1 MANPSLAQ
9 YRKAIRDAWLKAMN
23 RGSLKSAEYTWI
35 KHWFKNG
42 YDVGIVLRA
51 ISRCVKRSAESGRSI
66 WTIGVIQAD
75 INALLKVQGRSLVG
89 KHSECDGDDWRQSW
103 RESLEELAEGSSNP
117 EIAATYKE
125 LKAELVGLSRE
136 EAQKRYNEI
145 KEVR

>member
-23 RGSLKSAEYTWI
+23 RGSLKTAEYAHI
-35 KHWFKNG
+35 KHWFENG
-42 YDVGIVLRA
+42 YDVAIVLRA
-51 ISRCVKRSAESGRSI
+51 ISRCVERSASSGRSI

-75 INALLKVQGRSLVG
+75 INALLKVNMRTLVG
-89 KHSECDGDDWRQSW
+89 KHSESDGDDWRESW
-103 RESLEELAEGSSNP
+103 REELLELAEGSSNP
-117 EIAATYKE
+117 EIAAMYKE

-136 EAQKRYNEI
+136 EAQKRFNEI